1 MPRVAISRQQVS
13 DIGVRVVYS
22 PAVEEGHKVEN
33 SGGKLLLHVRN
44 YGEKDV
50 VVTIRTGY
58 TVSGLKLE
66 DRCIEV
72 PAGDE
77 RFIGPLNPQVYNR
90 PDSSEVWLDYSE
102 TEYVEI
108 AALLIP

>member
-1 MPRVAISRQQVS
+1 MARVAIARQMVS
-13 DIGVRVVYS
+13 DAGLVPIYS
-22 PAVEEGHKVEN
+22 PANPDGHSVEN

-44 YGEKDV
+44 CGEKDV

-66 DRCIEV
+66 DRCVEV
-72 PAGDE
+72 PAGGE

-90 PDSSEVWLDYSE
+90 PDSSEVWLDYSG